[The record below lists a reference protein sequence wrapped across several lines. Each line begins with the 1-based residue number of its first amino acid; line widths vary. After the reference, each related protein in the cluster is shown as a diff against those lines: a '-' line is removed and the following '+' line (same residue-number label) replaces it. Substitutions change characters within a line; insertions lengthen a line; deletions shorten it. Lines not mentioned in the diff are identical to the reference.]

1 MLSELLPAFVV
12 TPDSQS
18 YDPPICCQNGADT
31 TLGEIRDDGLYLCVL
46 PIDEIFR

>member
-1 MLSELLPAFVV
+1 MLSELLPEFVV

-31 TLGEIRDDGLYLCVL
+31 KLGEIRDDGLYLCVL